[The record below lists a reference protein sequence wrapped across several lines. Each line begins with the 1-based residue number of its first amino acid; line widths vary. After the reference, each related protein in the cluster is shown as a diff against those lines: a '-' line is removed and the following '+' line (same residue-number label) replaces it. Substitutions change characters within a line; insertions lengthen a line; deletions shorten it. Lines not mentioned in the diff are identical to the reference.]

1 MIISLILGLIFCL
14 VLLSPPVIYEMTI
27 NKTTDPATS
36 KKEYKRIK
44 VTYR

>member
-1 MIISLILGLIFCL
+1 MISCL
-14 VLLSPPVIYEMTI
+14 LMVPPIVYEQI
-27 NKTTDPATS
+27 KSNKLDPATS